1 MKFGARVGLKIAY
14 WNALIY
20 QRENAEPES
29 LKLLQVILSLSL
41 NFQSISGI
49 FLLFCLQC
57 PHSSSGYHDLS
68 LIWYLLSHIWLASPH
83 PLFYKAYLITII
95 TLLKILQRC
104 LIGHRKRLVL
114 YSARPSLVRP
124 LLACV
129 ALTATTILAPWIL
142 VTQASLV
149 SQMYHAH
156 FFLQNLVICCSCC
169 LEHLCCSSECLLSL
183 QISSQ
188 MTLLQR
194 FPHFLSPCRLD

>member
-1 MKFGARVGLKIAY
+1 M
-14 WNALIY
+14 
-20 QRENAEPES
+20 
-29 LKLLQVILSLSL
+29 SL

-49 FLLFCLQC
+49 FPLFCLQC
-57 PHSSSGYHDLS
+57 PHSSSGCHDLS
-68 LIWYLLSHIWLASPH
+68 LIWYLLSYMWLASPH

-95 TLLKILQRC
+95 PLLKILQRC

-129 ALTATTILAPWIL
+129 ALTATTVLAPWIL

-169 LEHLCCSSECLLSL
+169 LVHYAALANAYLPFRFLLKWHFCRDSHTSSPL
-183 QISSQ
+183 
-188 MTLLQR
+188 
-194 FPHFLSPCRLD
+194 